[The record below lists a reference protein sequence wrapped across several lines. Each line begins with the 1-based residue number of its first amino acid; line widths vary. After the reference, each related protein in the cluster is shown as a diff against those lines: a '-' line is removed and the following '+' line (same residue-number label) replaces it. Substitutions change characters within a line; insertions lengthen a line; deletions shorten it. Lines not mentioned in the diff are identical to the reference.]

1 MVNKH
6 MKGCLTLS
14 VMTELKAITCYY
26 SISNRYNK
34 TTDSYPLEIH
44 KADSKYFWWVLCGV
58 V

>member
-1 MVNKH
+1 